1 MPTFTPGKYY
11 YISVD
16 ILHGTAD
23 AELHNPV
30 NLLCGTM
37 AAELDNPVWCMHQE
51 SHIFSKE
58 NAEKYEG
65 LIQSKI
71 LKIQQTQID
80 SRPSA
85 NSWNMYALRRF
96 SKDLKDECFTKTIA
110 DLGKLLNDEWF

>member
-1 MPTFTPGKYY
+1 MPTFTSGKYY

-16 ILHGTAD
+16 LLHGTAD
-23 AELHNPV
+23 AELLNPV

-37 AAELDNPVWCMHQE
+37 ATELDNPVSCMHQE

-65 LIQSKI
+65 SIQSKI

-85 NSWNMYALRRF
+85 NS
-96 SKDLKDECFTKTIA
+96 
-110 DLGKLLNDEWF
+110 